1 MLSAQLPKTF
11 DPRKFARQGKQFE
24 GSLALKQF
32 DRLVD
37 SLADDQGE
45 VKVVLHFHMSED
57 HRVVLEG
64 HVEAN
69 LKMICQR
76 CLDVAELPVRSDLS
90 LMGVMTDE
98 QAKALPEEY
107 EPLQLHE
114 EPLELIPLLEE
125 ELLLALPLVPFH
137 PLDACQS
144 QQDFSTETE
153 EEALVAAV
161 KAEEER
167 KSKNPFSV
175 LAKLKTDAVDTEGSG
190 N

>member
-1 MLSAQLPKTF
+1 MLSGQLPKTF

-32 DRLVD
+32 DRLVG

-45 VKVVLHFHMSED
+45 VKVNLHFHLSED
-57 HRVVLEG
+57 HRVILEG

-90 LMGVMTDE
+90 LMGVWTDE

-107 EPLQLHE
+107 EALQLRE
-114 EPLELIPLLEE
+114 EPVELLPLLEE
-125 ELLLALPLVPFH
+125 ELILALPLVPFH
-137 PLDACQS
+137 PLEDCQA
-144 QQDFSTETE
+144 QQHYTTETE
-153 EEALVAAV
+153 EEAQAAAIE
-161 KAEEER
+161 AEEER
-167 KSKNPFSV
+167 ESNNPFSV
-175 LAKLKTDAVDTEGSG
+175 LAKLKTDAADS
-190 N
+190 

>member
-1 MLSAQLPKTF
+1 MLSAQLPKTL

-32 DRLVD
+32 DRLVG

-45 VKVVLHFHMSED
+45 VKVVLRFHMSED

-76 CLDVAELPVRSDLS
+76 CLDIAELPVRSDLS

-107 EPLQLHE
+107 EPLQLQD
-114 EPLELIPLLEE
+114 EPIELVPLLEE
-125 ELLLALPLVPFH
+125 ELFLALPLVPFH
-137 PLDACQS
+137 PLDACQA
-144 QQDFSTETE
+144 QQDYSTESE
-153 EEALVAAV
+153 EEAFLTAT

-167 KSKNPFSV
+167 KSTNPFSI
-175 LAKLKTDAVDTEGSG
+175 LAKLKTDAVETEESGS
-190 N
+190 